1 MDTQANERLTPKP
14 LHEHIPG
21 AWNFVEP
28 NPLADAERSIANAS
42 RLDISPALA
51 AESVIAFAE
60 PMEVRIKLSPE
71 ARRRLLSS
79 MPVHDMLYHLAD
91 EACDELD
98 NPEWREIEDALTE
111 IFVPPQRFIV
121 GMPAARDLP
130 ADVVRRADARGKTAQ
145 AIHRR
150 G

>member
-14 LHEHIPG
+14 LEEQVPG

-28 NPLADAERSIANAS
+28 NPNA
-42 RLDISPALA
+42 LVVDPAIVGNA
-51 AESVIAFAE
+51 MITIPE
-60 PMEVRIKLSPE
+60 PMEMRIKLSPE

-91 EACDELD
+91 EACDEPD
-98 NPEWREIEDALTE
+98 SPEWREIEDALTE
-111 IFVPPQRFIV
+111 IFVPPQRFVV